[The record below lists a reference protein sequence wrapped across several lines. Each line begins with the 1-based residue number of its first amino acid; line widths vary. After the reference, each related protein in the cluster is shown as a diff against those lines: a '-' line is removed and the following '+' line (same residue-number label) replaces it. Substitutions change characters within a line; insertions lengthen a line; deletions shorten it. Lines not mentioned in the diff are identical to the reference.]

1 MDKSKV
7 ALIRCE
13 SYDEDEVCKA
23 VEEGINLL
31 GGISNFFEPK
41 EKILIKPNLLFGA
54 KPEKCVNPHPS
65 VLKALGKLLKEAD
78 VDVYYGDSPGF
89 GRCERN
95 MERACFKEVA
105 DELGIK
111 LADFE
116 NGRAVSHK
124 DALLNKR
131 FVIANGVLDSDGLI
145 NLSKLKTHQL
155 TRLTGA
161 IKNQFGCIP
170 GVRKGEHHVKMP
182 DPYDFSTML
191 IDLNT
196 LTKAR
201 LYIMDAVIA
210 MEGNGP
216 RSGDPKKLNAL
227 LFSSD
232 PIALDSVACKIVDLD
247 PEVVPTS
254 KIGEKAGLGT
264 YHYENIE
271 IVGGDV
277 ESFVD
282 KTFNIIR
289 KAPRSSKGGRVM
301 RFLRNRIS
309 PRPIIDEAK
318 CNKCSTCVK
327 MCPVYPKSVDWHTGE
342 KTKPPTYKYDRCI
355 RCYCCQEL
363 CPEGAITVEN
373 TLLGKVAGRILLRS

>member
-1 MDKSKV
+1 MEKSKV
-7 ALIRCE
+7 ALVRCE
-13 SYDEDEVCKA
+13 SYDEGEVQKA
-23 VEEGINLL
+23 VEEGIGLL
-31 GGISNFFEPK
+31 GGIASFIEAN
-41 EKILIKPNLLFGA
+41 EKIVIKPNLLFGA

-65 VLKALGKLLKEAD
+65 IFKALGNLLIEAGAE
-78 VDVYYGDSPGF
+78 VYCGDSPGF
-89 GRCERN
+89 GRCERQ
-95 MERACFKEVA
+95 MERAGLKQVA

-111 LADFE
+111 LADFD
-116 NGRAVSHK
+116 NGRPVSHK

-161 IKNQFGCIP
+161 IKNQFGCVP

-182 DPYDFSTML
+182 DPYDFSKML

-216 RSGDPKKLNAL
+216 RSGDPKRLNAL

-247 PEVVPTS
+247 AEVIPTS

-271 IVGGDV
+271 IVGDEV

-282 KTFNIIR
+282 KSFNIIR
-289 KAPRSSKGGRVM
+289 KAPRSFKGGRL
-301 RFLRNRIS
+301 RAFIRNRVS
-309 PRPIIDEAK
+309 PRPVINDEK
-318 CNKCSTCVK
+318 CDICGTCVK
-327 MCPVYPKSVDWHTGE
+327 MCPVDPKSVNWHTGD
-342 KTKPPTYKYDRCI
+342 KKIPPTYKYDRCI

-373 TLLGKVAGRILLRS
+373 TLLGRVAERILLR